1 MQRFWS
7 WFDSRSAVQE
17 VLLVWGF
24 GFATLLIAFALFG
37 LGTLTKLVA
46 TAGFLYLPLV
56 AMRRRGEDYRDYGLT
71 LRNWRQDLK
80 WFVLLSI
87 IIGPIYFVLYWF
99 GAEALPH
106 LPPEL
111 AGWVSPIHGEPKFVP
126 RLPPRFDEWVIDQV
140 FVTALPEEFFYR
152 GYVQTR
158 LRDAWPR
165 GRLFLGVRLG
175 PSFWLTAL
183 LFALGHL
190 AIFEVYR
197 LYVFIP
203 ALLFAYLRERT
214 GTVMGAAL
222 LHAAANLFQRFL
234 EVSFFGGPAA

>member
-1 MQRFWS
+1 MERFWT
-7 WFDSRSAVQE
+7 WFDRRSAVE
-17 VLLVWGF
+17 EALFIWAVAF
-24 GFATLLIAFALFG
+24 GTLLAAFALFG

-46 TAGFLYLPLV
+46 TAGFLYLPLM
-56 AMRRRGEDYRDYGLT
+56 AMRRRGEDYADYGLT
-71 LRNWRQDLK
+71 LKKWREDLR
-80 WFVLLSI
+80 WFALLAA
-87 IIGPIYFVLYWF
+87 IIGPVYFGLYWV
-99 GAEALPH
+99 GAEALQF

-111 AGWVSPIHGEPKFVP
+111 ARYISPLQGTPHFVP
-126 RLPPRFDEWVIDQV
+126 RLPPRFGEWVIDQV

-152 GYVQTR
+152 GYLQTR

-175 PSFWLTAL
+175 PSFWLTAA

-234 EVSFFGGPAA
+234 EVSFFGGPAV